1 MAGEKQGGLSGLS
14 NDEAQE
20 FHSYFV
26 QGFVIFTII
35 AVIAHVLAWMWRP
48 WLPGPK
54 GYAMLEQGITTA
66 STLIAP
72 FVA

>member
-1 MAGEKQGGLSGLS
+1 MAEKRGDNPSGLS
-14 NDEAQE
+14 DDEAQE

-26 QGFVIFTII
+26 QGFVIFTVI
-35 AVIAHVLAWMWRP
+35 AIIAHVLAWSWRP

-54 GYAMLEQGITTA
+54 GYAMLQHGIDAAT
-66 STLIAP
+66 SIVP

>member
-1 MAGEKQGGLSGLS
+1 MADKRENMSGLS
-14 NDEAQE
+14 DDEAQE

-26 QGFVIFTII
+26 QGFVIFTVI
-35 AVIAHVLAWMWRP
+35 AIIAHVLAWMWRP

-54 GYAMLEQGITTA
+54 GYTMLEQGIMTA
-66 STLIAP
+66 STYIAP